1 VYPFNPT
8 QPVHEVIEGTVMHLI
23 YINDPSVPTRVQ
35 GSLRKARARTEKM
48 VAVQPVEILLRII
61 AEDPNRN
68 ESQWGKTLINQ
79 DFPRTA
85 TTTAAAQ
92 QQ

>member
-1 VYPFNPT
+1 
-8 QPVHEVIEGTVMHLI
+8 
-23 YINDPSVPTRVQ
+23 
-35 GSLRKARARTEKM
+35 M

-68 ESQWGKTLINQ
+68 DPQWGKTPIDQ
-79 DFPRTA
+79 GFTRTA
-85 TTTAAAQ
+85 MTTAAAQ